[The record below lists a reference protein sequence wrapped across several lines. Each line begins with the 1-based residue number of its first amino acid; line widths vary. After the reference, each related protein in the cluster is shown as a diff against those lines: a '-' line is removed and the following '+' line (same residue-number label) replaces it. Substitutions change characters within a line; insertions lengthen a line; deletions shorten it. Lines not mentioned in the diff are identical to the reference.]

1 MGLFSIIG
9 GSLLGGLV
17 SKIGDKIF
25 GGSSK
30 SSGVGGVI
38 GQGIGSAI
46 QGIGSGFGQAAG
58 SALNQYGQNKF
69 NSISGFNNQSGQVSQ
84 DPISGLEGGKEAR
97 DFMET
102 LYGPDVSP
110 WDWLGS
116 SNSANSGATQAPQIR
131 QDRDRLRTEERIAKN
146 NNATQRYVSDN
157 SVKATRYAADMASGA
172 SRYGADTSAGASRYG
187 ADTSAGASRYGA
199 DTSADASRYG
209 ADRAYDGI
217 ERVQGDPYRIAL
229 LQAQAAESRI
239 RAKFDQAQ
247 ISVAKQDAILRE
259 YQISYTKSMTNLNAA
274 QTSATYENLEMAW
287 RKLPVELQWIKQQT
301 LTSEQQRIMLEVG
314 NVFQAARTIL
324 PKITFGGEQLFGDPS
339 DESGTQAAADLW
351 SLTFLVGGVGA
362 AAKGAGPLM
371 RAGKGAV
378 SGAKSA
384 SVGAKAFMQAYQLSR
399 KQGNNHIRSIK
410 AGLDYIM
417 GKPAAAR

>member
-1 MGLFSIIG
+1 
-9 GSLLGGLV
+9 
-17 SKIGDKIF
+17 
-25 GGSSK
+25 
-30 SSGVGGVI
+30 
-38 GQGIGSAI
+38 
-46 QGIGSGFGQAAG
+46 
-58 SALNQYGQNKF
+58 
-69 NSISGFNNQSGQVSQ
+69 
-84 DPISGLEGGKEAR
+84 
-97 DFMET
+97 MET

-301 LTSEQQRIMLEVG
+301 LTSEQQRIMLRG
-314 NVFQAARTIL
+314 RQCLSGRAGQYL
-324 PKITFGGEQLFGDPS
+324 PKINLFGGEQLFGDPGPMS
-339 DESGTQAAADLW
+339 LELKLLADLW

-371 RAGKGAV
+371 RC
-378 SGAKSA
+378 
-384 SVGAKAFMQAYQLSR
+384 
-399 KQGNNHIRSIK
+399 
-410 AGLDYIM
+410 
-417 GKPAAAR
+417 

>member
-30 SSGVGGVI
+30 SSGPASFI
-38 GQGIGSAI
+38 QQGIGSAI
-46 QGIGSGFGQAAG
+46 QGVGQGFGNAASG
-58 SALNQYGQNKF
+58 AFQQYGANKF
-69 NSISGFNNQSGQVSQ
+69 NGISGFNNGQGQ
-84 DPISGLEGGKEAR
+84 QQQQAISGAEGGKEAR
-97 DFMET
+97 DFMKT
-102 LYGPDVSP
+102 LYGPDIKE

-116 SNSANSGATQAPQIR
+116 SNSANSGATQAPQLR

-146 NNATQRYVSDN
+146 HNATQRYVSDN
-157 SVKATRYAADMASGA
+157 SLKATRYAADMASGA

-287 RKLPVELQWIKQQT
+287 RKLPVELKWIEQQT
-301 LTSEQQRIMLEVG
+301 LTSEQQRVMLEVG
-314 NVFQAARTIL
+314 NIFQAGRTVL
-324 PKITFGGEQLFGDPS
+324 PKINLFGWKPFANGD
-339 DESGTQAAADLW
+339 DGTQALADLW
-351 SLTFLVGGVGA
+351 TFSFGA
-362 AAKGAGPLM
+362 AAGAGPVM
-371 RAGKGAV
+371 RLGKGAV

-384 SVGAKAFMQAYQLSR
+384 SAGAKAFMQAYQLSR

-417 GKPAAAR
+417 GKPAVAR